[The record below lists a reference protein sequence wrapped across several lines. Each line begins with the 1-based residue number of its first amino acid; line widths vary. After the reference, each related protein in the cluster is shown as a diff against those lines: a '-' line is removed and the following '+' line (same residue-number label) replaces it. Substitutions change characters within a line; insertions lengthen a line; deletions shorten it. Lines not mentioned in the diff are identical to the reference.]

1 MLPPIQPSNNNFSFA
16 KFSVFSIV
24 SICNLYLFLTSRTSF
39 RVGRCKSCAKVSLK
53 MNQLASEHADWIAI
67 PNQQSPNHDAANIV
81 AETPT
86 EITRHGAIRII
97 NVEYGAARELCI
109 ERGIQQLPSIHMYTT
124 TASTMAHRNCVA
136 DKERVKVQ
144 DFPCSPRDFRRVRD
158 LTMSYIEQQQH
169 RTNDFWTNNSID
181 DEFLLAAKLKSGSD
195 MIQSS
200 LLAEKQQWSS
210 VISTPHKEMVVDSAS
225 VLLDDAVDTVAFQI
239 QSTRLIPRLWRH
251 FRP

>member
-1 MLPPIQPSNNNFSFA
+1 
-16 KFSVFSIV
+16 
-24 SICNLYLFLTSRTSF
+24 
-39 RVGRCKSCAKVSLK
+39 

-67 PNQQSPNHDAANIV
+67 PNQQSPNHDSANIV

-86 EITRHGAIRII
+86 EITRHGTIRII
-97 NVEYGAARELCI
+97 NVEYGAAKELCI

-124 TASTMAHRNCVA
+124 TASTMAHRSCVA

-144 DFPCSPRDFRRVRD
+144 DFPCPPRDFRHVRD
-158 LTMSYIEQQQH
+158 LTMSYIEQQQQQA
-169 RTNDFWTNNSID
+169 NDSWTNNSID
-181 DEFLLAAKLKSGSD
+181 DELLLKAKLDLGRD

-200 LLAEKQQWSS
+200 LLAEKQQVSS
-210 VISTPHKEMVVDSAS
+210 VISTHKETVVDTAS
-225 VLLDDAVDTVAFQI
+225 VLLDDAVDTVPLQI

>member
-1 MLPPIQPSNNNFSFA
+1 
-16 KFSVFSIV
+16 
-24 SICNLYLFLTSRTSF
+24 
-39 RVGRCKSCAKVSLK
+39 

-86 EITRHGAIRII
+86 EITRHGTIRII
-97 NVEYGAARELCI
+97 NVEYGAAKELCI

-124 TASTMAHRNCVA
+124 TASTMAHRSCVA
-136 DKERVKVQ
+136 EKERVKVQ
-144 DFPCSPRDFRRVRD
+144 DFPCPPRDFRHVRD
-158 LTMSYIEQQQH
+158 LTMSYIEQQQQQA
-169 RTNDFWTNNSID
+169 NDSWTNNSID
-181 DEFLLAAKLKSGSD
+181 DELLLKAKLDLGRD

-200 LLAEKQQWSS
+200 LLAEKQQVSS
-210 VISTPHKEMVVDSAS
+210 VISTHKETVVDTAS
-225 VLLDDAVDTVAFQI
+225 VLLDDAVDTVPLQI